1 MPESKIQPHI
11 FIIFGATGDLIKR
24 KLVPSL
30 FSLAAKGLLKQK
42 FLVLGVARTG
52 EMDDRAFRA
61 QISKA
66 IMDSG
71 LIQESATEW
80 CDTCVFYHSIGKG
93 NADDY
98 RRLASRIVRM
108 EREHN
113 VPENRVFYLAL
124 PPAAFASTIRGLGES
139 GLNASQ
145 GWTRLVV
152 EKPFGR
158 DTASA
163 KELNRIV
170 HSYFDESQVY
180 RIDHYLG
187 KETVQNLLTFRFS
200 NTIFEAL
207 WNRDRIEQ
215 VEITVAEELG
225 IEKRAGYYE
234 HAGALRDMAQNHLT
248 QLLAL
253 IAMEVP
259 AAFDADSIRHEKL
272 KVLRSMAPIQAEDVI
287 FGQYARGEVNGLEAQ
302 GYKEEEGVSP
312 ESTTETFAAMRLEI
326 ANWRWQ
332 GVPFYI
338 RTGKRLPK
346 RVSAIVVTFRR
357 PPVYLFQPFD
367 SCNICSNKL
376 VITLQPD
383 EGFDL
388 YFEAKAPGEPFT
400 LNTQR
405 LHFRYAEAYGALP
418 DAYET
423 LLLDIM
429 EGDQTLFISADE
441 VEKAWQHYT
450 PLLEKRPPVY
460 PYAAGAWGPEEV
472 NRLFH
477 GRGKIWTE
485 V

>member
-1 MPESKIQPHI
+1 MS
-11 FIIFGATGDLIKR
+11 
-24 KLVPSL
+24 
-30 FSLAAKGLLKQK
+30 
-42 FLVLGVARTG
+42 
-52 EMDDRAFRA
+52 DR
-61 QISKA
+61 
-66 IMDSG
+66 
-71 LIQESATEW
+71 
-80 CDTCVFYHSIGKG
+80 V
-93 NADDY
+93 
-98 RRLASRIVRM
+98 
-108 EREHN
+108 
-113 VPENRVFYLAL
+113 
-124 PPAAFASTIRGLGES
+124 
-139 GLNASQ
+139 
-145 GWTRLVV
+145 
-152 EKPFGR
+152 
-158 DTASA
+158 
-163 KELNRIV
+163 
-170 HSYFDESQVY
+170 
-180 RIDHYLG
+180 
-187 KETVQNLLTFRFS
+187 
-200 NTIFEAL
+200 
-207 WNRDRIEQ
+207 EQ

-234 HAGALRDMAQNHLT
+234 HAGALRDMVQNHLT

-272 KVLRSMAPIQAEDVI
+272 KVLRSMAPIQEEDVI
-287 FGQYARGEVNGLEAQ
+287 FGQYTRGEVSGRETP
-302 GYKEEEGVSP
+302 GYKEEDGVSP
-312 ESTTETFAAMRLEI
+312 ESTIETFAAMRLEI

-357 PPVYLFQPFD
+357 PPVYLFQPFH
-367 SCNICSNKL
+367 SCNICSNQL

-460 PYAAGAWGPEEV
+460 PYAAGTWGPDEISRIFSV
-472 NRLFH
+472 K
-477 GRGKIWTE
+477 GKTWASL
-485 V
+485 

>member
-1 MPESKIQPHI
+1 MPETKIQPHL

-30 FSLAAKGLLKQK
+30 FRLAAKGLLKQK
-42 FLVLGVARTG
+42 FLVLGVART
-52 EMDDRAFRA
+52 EDMDDRAFRA

-66 IMDSG
+66 ILDSG

-80 CDTCVFYHSIGKG
+80 CDTCVFYHSLGQG
-93 NADDY
+93 SADDY
-98 RRLASRIVRM
+98 RHLTSRITCM
-108 EREHN
+108 EREHHM
-113 VPENRVFYLAL
+113 PENRVFYLAL

-152 EKPFGR
+152 EKPFGH
-158 DTASA
+158 DMVSA
-163 KELNRIV
+163 KELNRLV

-200 NTIFEAL
+200 NTIFESL

-234 HAGALRDMAQNHLT
+234 HAGALRDMVQNHLT

-253 IAMEVP
+253 MAMAVP

-272 KVLRSMAPIQAEDVI
+272 KVLRSMAPIQEEDVI
-287 FGQYARGEVNGLEAQ
+287 FGQYARGEVNGLEAP
-302 GYKEEEGVSP
+302 GYKEEDGVSP

-357 PPVYLFQPFD
+357 PPVYLFQPFH

-450 PLLEKRPPVY
+450 PLLERRPPVY

-477 GRGKIWTE
+477 GKGKIWTK